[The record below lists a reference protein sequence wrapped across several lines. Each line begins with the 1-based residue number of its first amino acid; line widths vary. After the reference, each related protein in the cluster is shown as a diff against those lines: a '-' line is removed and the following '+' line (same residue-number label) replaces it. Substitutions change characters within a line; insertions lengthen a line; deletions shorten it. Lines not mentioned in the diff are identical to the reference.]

1 MCVIMKTLETIC
13 DKESHEDQKTLL
25 LAKIV
30 DNRFNSMLSR
40 QEELHTQF
48 TETLNAI
55 VDKVENITNNVTEL
69 TIDVSNI
76 KKERADCP
84 IYKNKDTSRL
94 AMLLLKNPKIM
105 FIIISII
112 IADITYG
119 GPELRALITTWFK
132 SHFKV

>member
-13 DKESHEDQKTLL
+13 DKDSHEDQKTLL

-48 TETLNAI
+48 TETLDAI

-76 KKERADCP
+76 KKERDDCP

-105 FIIISII
+105 FIIIAII
-112 IADITYG
+112 VADITYG

>member
-13 DKESHEDQKTLL
+13 DKDSHEDQKTLL

-30 DNRFNSMLSR
+30 DNRFNSMVSR

-48 TETLNAI
+48 TDTLNTI
-55 VDKVENITNNVTEL
+55 VNKVENITTKVIEL
-69 TIDVSNI
+69 TTDVSNI
-76 KKERADCP
+76 KKEREDCP
-84 IYKNKDTSRL
+84 VYKNKDAARST
-94 AMLLLKNPKIM
+94 MLLLKHPKIV
-105 FIIISII
+105 FLIIGIV

-119 GPELRALITTWFK
+119 GPELRSLITAWFK